1 MKRRICKLSAGAWD
15 TFEKKSW
22 KSSLNNQWKERFER
36 HHIRSYY
43 MPTMAVCV
51 FLFHRAQKKNKTWW
65 KECFCTHKHNL
76 LYLFTIHPVF
86 CVWHYS
92 RNQQQL
98 VEPTSKST
106 WLINPDFLPCP
117 VLYVVVVIT
126 IIQQLQALSVKA
138 WCSFPS
144 IRLQRLRA
152 FPPYR
157 VWPFFFFCVWKC
169 LWA

>member
-1 MKRRICKLSAGAWD
+1 MQEPETLLRKKAENHLWITNERRDLSDITLGATTCQPWLCVCFFFTEHKKKIKRDEKNVSAHINTICCICLPF
-15 TFEKKSW
+15 T
-22 KSSLNNQWKERFER
+22 
-36 HHIRSYY
+36 
-43 MPTMAVCV
+43 
-51 FLFHRAQKKNKTWW
+51 LFS
-65 KECFCTHKHNL
+65 
-76 LYLFTIHPVF
+76 
-86 CVWHYS
+86 VWHYS
-92 RNQQQL
+92 RNQEQL